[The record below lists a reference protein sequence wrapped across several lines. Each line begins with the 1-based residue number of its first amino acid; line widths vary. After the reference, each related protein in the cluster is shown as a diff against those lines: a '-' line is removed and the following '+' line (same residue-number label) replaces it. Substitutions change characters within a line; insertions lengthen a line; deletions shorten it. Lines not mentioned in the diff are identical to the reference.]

1 MTQYS
6 CPKYQPCY
14 YLINDVYFENS
25 ITPYNPM
32 HFQGANSSCNQL
44 VTNYNLLIN
53 PLINAQNPQTPH
65 CGWHGW
71 AYFMIFS
78 VVQQWEHFIERYTLD
93 KAMAQLESLDTQTPH
108 CGWHGWVYFMINF
121 RYIFDKAMA
130 QLESLVSNYMWGHVQ
145 IVMLFPSFC
154 IIYWKSLQ

>member
-71 AYFMIFS
+71 
-78 VVQQWEHFIERYTLD
+78 
-93 KAMAQLESLDTQTPH
+93 
-108 CGWHGWVYFMINF
+108 VYFMINF
-121 RYIFDKAMA
+121 RYILDKAMA

-154 IIYWKSLQ
+154 IIYVPLILVFPINCLHYIDKL